1 MGKKSR
7 NERETPIKETF
18 EPLPLESKAP
28 ATVVLLLNSP
38 EEDILIKAC
47 EAIQTFAEKG
57 DENKVS
63 LLGLGALAP
72 LCQLITHNNKL
83 VRRNA
88 FMALGIMAT
97 NGDVRTALK
106 KLDAIPS
113 IIEKLSLEDDTV
125 VHEFATLC
133 LASLSE
139 DFLCKAQI
147 FDNKGLPTL
156 IQLLS
161 SSDPDVKKNSLETIS
176 NLVQDY
182 KSRLVVHELGGIPP
196 LLQLLNSEFPVIQH
210 LALKTL
216 QHVTTDRDANKT
228 FRDKQG
234 FEKLMGILNNVNFSD
249 LHAEAL
255 HVLANCLSDSESVQ
269 LIHKSGGLTKLMEF
283 VLTPSV
289 PEIRSGVIKCITR
302 VAQSSESCKVLHEQD
317 VETVLVEL
325 LSLENIGVMTSACQA
340 VAALS
345 FHLNSKER
353 FRELGCI
360 SVLVQLLSRE
370 SLALREAATQA
381 LSNLTHNSESNA
393 FEVYEEGGDK
403 LLVQQLYQSCPK
415 IVANSAA
422 TLCNI
427 AEHEIIRCSI
437 LSHGAIQA
445 LLEPLK
451 STVTQVLV
459 NTARCLA
466 VLASDEEAR
475 TELVRVGGLQLLV
488 NLLQSHSKEVLHIAC
503 LAVNVCASDVPTAVE
518 MCKFGALEILQA
530 INQSKTRRNS
540 FSELAVN
547 SLLNSN
553 LSFKYS
559 LTSSLASTDIIT
571 CGFYDAGKARPGQ
584 RMLTLEELSKQP
596 VNQRQA
602 IIFVNKATVLPD
614 RETVDVPEETQ
625 NKPSESDGR
634 VRGERKTP
642 KVTVDVRE
650 ETQSKPSES
659 ESRVKGDRKTPKKKK
674 EEEQKD
680 YGLMKKKEEKQK
692 DYLQPESPVEKPRG
706 MMEDVSLQILIKI
719 AKEYIFPLND
729 EKEQCES
736 LARLVS
742 EAMGGAVE
750 KEKMHE
756 FSWILHLSELKIQLQ
771 SNVIPIGFIKKG
783 IYYHRAL
790 LFKSLADCIGL
801 SCTLVRGDY
810 NRAWNEVL
818 LFSRNSSNKLHSS
831 QPCRYIV
838 DLVHQ
843 PGNLFPVNSPA
854 AVQYQTI

>member
-1 MGKKSR
+1 
-7 NERETPIKETF
+7 
-18 EPLPLESKAP
+18 
-28 ATVVLLLNSP
+28 
-38 EEDILIKAC
+38 
-47 EAIQTFAEKG
+47 
-57 DENKVS
+57 
-63 LLGLGALAP
+63 
-72 LCQLITHNNKL
+72 
-83 VRRNA
+83 
-88 FMALGIMAT
+88 MALGIMAT

-340 VAALS
+340 VAALT

-403 LLVQQLYQSCPK
+403 LLIQQLYQSCPK

-422 TLCNI
+422 TLCNM

-503 LAVNVCASDVPTAVE
+503 LAVNVCASDEPTAVE
-518 MCKFGALEILQA
+518 MCKFGALEILQE

-692 DYLQPESPVEKPRG
+692 DYLQPESPVEKPWG

-818 LFSRNSSNKLHSS
+818 LFSRNCSNKLHSS